1 MRKRVRDNGRRTLK
15 GSLAGLAG
23 RYRYT
28 VRLGDR
34 GRILKRG
41 RVTVRRQAGAQT
53 GIRSDQALVCQLR

>member
-1 MRKRVRDNGRRTLK
+1 VRKRVRDNGRRKLK

-23 RYRYT
+23 RYKFS

-34 GRILKRG
+34 GKILKRG
-41 RVTVRRQAGAQT
+41 RVTVKQRAGAQT